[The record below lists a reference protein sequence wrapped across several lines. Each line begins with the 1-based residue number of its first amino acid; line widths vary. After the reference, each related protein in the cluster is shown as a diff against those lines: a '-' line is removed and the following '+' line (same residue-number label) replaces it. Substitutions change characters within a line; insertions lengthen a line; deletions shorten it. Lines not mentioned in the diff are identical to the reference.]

1 MQISEIATKTDLEKV
16 KEELIS
22 AVKEIFSQTSAT
34 SKKWLKTEELKRL
47 LGLSSSGIQNL
58 RINGTIPYTK
68 LGGVIYYDFSEIVKI
83 LETNKSKALA
93 NNGSSQMSG

>member
-22 AVKEIFSQTSAT
+22 AFKGLFTQSPGAA
-34 SKKWLKTEELKRL
+34 KKWLKSAETMQL
-47 LGLSSSGIQNL
+47 LQISASGLQNL

-83 LETNKSKALA
+83 LEANKKPAI
-93 NNGSSQMSG
+93 G